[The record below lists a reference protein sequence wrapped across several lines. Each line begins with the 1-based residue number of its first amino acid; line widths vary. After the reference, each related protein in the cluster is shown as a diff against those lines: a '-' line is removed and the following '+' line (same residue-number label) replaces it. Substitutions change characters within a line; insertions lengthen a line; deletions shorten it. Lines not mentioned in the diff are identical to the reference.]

1 MAQDQLG
8 LIPGHAC
15 AARRLADAL
24 LRSFGNTQVTLR
36 LANASSGDTSSQL
49 GLEAPA
55 SQDLPISP
63 AAVKALE
70 SMPDGKRQIEV
81 ILSITSLQPIAK
93 VYQVE
98 DITAWLRTFEGV
110 AWGEDLMRIA
120 KVTVD
125 KFLGAD
131 CLFHLTATE

>member
-36 LANASSGDTSSQL
+36 LANASTGDTSSQL

-70 SMPDGKRQIEV
+70 PMADGKRQIEV
-81 ILSITSLQPIAK
+81 ILSITALQPIAK

-110 AWGEDLMRIA
+110 VWGEDLMRIA

>member
-1 MAQDQLG
+1 MAHDQLG
-8 LIPGHAC
+8 LISGHAC

-24 LRSFGNTQVTLR
+24 LRSMGNTQVTLR
-36 LANASSGDTSSQL
+36 LANPSSGDTSSQL

-55 SQDLPISP
+55 AQDVQVSP
-63 AAVKALE
+63 AAVKSLE
-70 SMPDGKRQIEV
+70 PLEDGARRIEV
-81 ILSITSLQPIAK
+81 ILSITALQPIAK

-98 DITAWLRTFEGV
+98 DIAAWLRTFEGV
-110 AWGEDLMRIA
+110 VWHGNLMRIA

>member
-1 MAQDQLG
+1 MAPDQLG

-15 AARRLADAL
+15 AAKRLADAL
-24 LRSFGNTQVTLR
+24 LRSFGNAQVTLR
-36 LANASSGDTSSQL
+36 LANASTGDTSSQL

-55 SQDLPISP
+55 AQDLPISP

-70 SMPDGKRQIEV
+70 PMPDGKRQIEV

-93 VYQVE
+93 LYQVE
-98 DITAWLRTFEGV
+98 DITAWLRTLEGV
-110 AWGEDLMRIA
+110 VWGEDLMRVA

>member
-1 MAQDQLG
+1 MAHDQLG
-8 LIPGHAC
+8 LISGHAC

-24 LRSFGNTQVTLR
+24 LRSMGNTQVTLR
-36 LANASSGDTSSQL
+36 LANPSSGDTSSQL

-55 SQDLPISP
+55 AQDVQVSP
-63 AAVKALE
+63 AAVKSLE
-70 SMPDGKRQIEV
+70 PLEDGTRRIEV
-81 ILSITSLQPIAK
+81 ILSITALQPIAK

-98 DITAWLRTFEGV
+98 DIAAWLRTFEGV
-110 AWGEDLMRIA
+110 VWHGNLMRIA

>member
-15 AARRLADAL
+15 AAKRLADAL
-24 LRSFGNTQVTLR
+24 LRSFGNAQVTLR
-36 LANASSGDTSSQL
+36 LANASTGDTSSQL

-55 SQDLPISP
+55 SQDLPIAP

-70 SMPDGKRQIEV
+70 PMPDGKRQIEV

-110 AWGEDLMRIA
+110 VWGGNLMRIA

>member
-15 AARRLADAL
+15 AARRLGDAL
-24 LRSFGNTQVTLR
+24 LRSFGNTQVRLR

-49 GLEAPA
+49 GLEAPP

-70 SMPDGKRQIEV
+70 PMPDGKRQIEV
-81 ILSITSLQPIAK
+81 ILSITSLQAIAK
-93 VYQVE
+93 AYQVE

-110 AWGEDLMRIA
+110 VWGDDLMRIA

>member
-1 MAQDQLG
+1 MGQDQLG

-36 LANASSGDTSSQL
+36 LANPSSGDTSSQL

-55 SQDLPISP
+55 SQDLQVSP
-63 AAVKALE
+63 AAVKSLE
-70 SMPDGKRQIEV
+70 PMADGGRQIEV
-81 ILSITSLQPIAK
+81 IISITALAPIAK

-98 DITAWLRTFEGV
+98 DIAGWLRTFEGV
-110 AWGEDLMRIA
+110 LWYGNLMHIA

-125 KFLGAD
+125 RFLGAD
-131 CLFHLTATE
+131 CLFHLIATE

>member
-1 MAQDQLG
+1 MSQDQLG

-24 LRSFGNTQVTLR
+24 LRTFGNTQVTLR
-36 LANASSGDTSSQL
+36 LANASSGDTGSQL
-49 GLEAPA
+49 GLETPP
-55 SQDLPISP
+55 SQDLQVSP
-63 AAVKALE
+63 AAVKSLE
-70 SMPDGKRQIEV
+70 PMPDGKRRIEV

-93 VYQVE
+93 VYQIE
-98 DITAWLRTFEGV
+98 DIGDWLRTFEGV
-110 AWGEDLMRIA
+110 VWHDNLMRIA

>member
-15 AARRLADAL
+15 AAKRLADAL

-36 LANASSGDTSSQL
+36 LANPSTGDTNSQL
-49 GLEAPA
+49 GMEAPA
-55 SQDLPISP
+55 AQDLQVSP
-63 AAVKALE
+63 AAVKSLE
-70 SMPDGKRQIEV
+70 PLPDGKRQIEV
-81 ILSITSLQPIAK
+81 ILSVTGLAPIAK

-98 DITAWLRTFEGV
+98 DIAGWLRTFEGV
-110 AWGEDLMRIA
+110 VWHSKLMRIA

>member
-1 MAQDQLG
+1 MSQDQVG
-8 LIPGHAC
+8 VIPCHEC

-24 LRSFGNTQVTLR
+24 LRSFGTTQVTLR
-36 LANASSGDTSSQL
+36 LANPFSGDTNSQL

-55 SQDLPISP
+55 SQDLQISP
-63 AAVKALE
+63 AAIRSLE
-70 SMPDGKRQIEV
+70 PSADGRRRIEV
-81 ILSITSLQPIAK
+81 ILSITALLPIAK

-110 AWGEDLMRIA
+110 VRDGGLMRIS
-120 KVTVD
+120 KVAVD

>member
-1 MAQDQLG
+1 MAHDQLG

-24 LRSFGNTQVTLR
+24 LRSMGNTQVTLR
-36 LANASSGDTSSQL
+36 LANPSSGDTSSQL

-55 SQDLPISP
+55 AQDVQVSP
-63 AAVKALE
+63 AAVKSLE
-70 SMPDGKRQIEV
+70 PLEDGTRRIEV
-81 ILSITSLQPIAK
+81 ILSITALQPIAK

-98 DITAWLRTFEGV
+98 DIAAWLRTFEGV
-110 AWGEDLMRIA
+110 VWHGNLMRIA

>member
-36 LANASSGDTSSQL
+36 LANASTGDTSSQL

-70 SMPDGKRQIEV
+70 PMPDGKRQIEV
-81 ILSITSLQPIAK
+81 ILSITALQPIAK

-110 AWGEDLMRIA
+110 VWGEDLMRIA

>member
-1 MAQDQLG
+1 MADQLG
-8 LIPGHAC
+8 MIPGQAC
-15 AARRLADAL
+15 AVKRQADAL
-24 LRSFGNTQVTLR
+24 LRSLGTAQVTLR
-36 LANASSGDTSSQL
+36 LANASSGDTQSQL

-55 SQDLPISP
+55 SQDLQISP
-63 AAVKALE
+63 ASVKALE
-70 SMPDGKRQIEV
+70 PMADGKRRIEV
-81 ILSITSLQPIAK
+81 ILSITSLAPIAK
-93 VYQVE
+93 TYQVQ

-110 AWGEDLMRIA
+110 VWDTALMRIE

>member
-1 MAQDQLG
+1 MAHDQLG

-24 LRSFGNTQVTLR
+24 LRSMGNTQVTLR
-36 LANASSGDTSSQL
+36 LANPSSGDTSSQL

-55 SQDLPISP
+55 AQDVQVSP
-63 AAVKALE
+63 AAVKLLE
-70 SMPDGKRQIEV
+70 PLEDGTRRIEV
-81 ILSITSLQPIAK
+81 ILSITALQPIAK

-98 DITAWLRTFEGV
+98 DIAAWLRTFEGV
-110 AWGEDLMRIA
+110 VWHGNLMRIA

>member
-1 MAQDQLG
+1 MSQDQLG
-8 LIPGHAC
+8 LIPGRAR
-15 AARRLADAL
+15 AAKRLGDAL
-24 LRSFGNTQVTLR
+24 LRSYGNTQVTLR
-36 LANASSGDTSSQL
+36 LANPSSGDTSSQL
-49 GLEAPA
+49 GLEAPPA
-55 SQDLPISP
+55 QDLQISP

-70 SMPDGKRQIEV
+70 PMPDGKRRIEV

-110 AWGEDLMRIA
+110 VWGDDLMRIA
-120 KVTVD
+120 TVTVD

>member
-1 MAQDQLG
+1 MAHDQLG
-8 LIPGHAC
+8 LISGHAC

-24 LRSFGNTQVTLR
+24 LRSMGNTQVTLR
-36 LANASSGDTSSQL
+36 LANPSSGDTSSQL

-55 SQDLPISP
+55 AQDVQVSP
-63 AAVKALE
+63 AAVKLLE
-70 SMPDGKRQIEV
+70 PLEDGTRRIEV
-81 ILSITSLQPIAK
+81 ILSITALQPIAK

-98 DITAWLRTFEGV
+98 DIAAWLRTFEGV
-110 AWGEDLMRIA
+110 VWHGNLMRIA

>member
-1 MAQDQLG
+1 MGQDQLG
-8 LIPGHAC
+8 TIPGHGC
-15 AARRLADAL
+15 AARRLAAAL
-24 LRSFGNTQVTLR
+24 LQTFGNAEVTLR

-55 SQDLPISP
+55 AQDLQVSP
-63 AAVKALE
+63 AAVKSLE
-70 SMPDGKRQIEV
+70 PMQDGKRRIEIIISV
-81 ILSITSLQPIAK
+81 TALQPIAK

-98 DITAWLRTFEGV
+98 DIAAWLSTFEGV
-110 AWGEDLMRIA
+110 VWYGNPMRIA

-131 CLFHLTATE
+131 CLFHVTATE